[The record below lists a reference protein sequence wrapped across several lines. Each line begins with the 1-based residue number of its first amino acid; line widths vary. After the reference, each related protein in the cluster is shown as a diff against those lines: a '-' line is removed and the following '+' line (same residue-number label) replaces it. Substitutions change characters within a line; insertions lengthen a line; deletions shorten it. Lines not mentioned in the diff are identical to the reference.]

1 MTFNNKSLNPCA
13 VYYNMNT
20 FAKPQLKQLS
30 QFTLADFSTLAE
42 YVITENY
49 TMMIENLSVE
59 KLNLIDMLDLLNI
72 SIVASTENT
81 TQADNLIRAGYS
93 AVLQYLPRLTI
104 IDYIKL
110 LADSAAALSSSYNKD
125 LPSLTAKQQ
134 SALLNLSNLIDKLT
148 TETASKS
155 LRIKQ
160 FEAEQRARL
169 RARAE
174 RRASLAER
182 ELIKRRKQRAK
193 QVQAQKTNLKMYIKA
208 LSVSTDEA
216 TFSQKVLK
224 VAELI
229 DSDLDLWFTLRSTC
243 LTAFG

>member
-1 MTFNNKSLNPCA
+1 MTNFNTFNQN
-13 VYYNMNT
+13 VTIYYNLNV
-20 FAKPQLKQLS
+20 FEKPQLKQLS
-30 QFTLADFSTLAE
+30 QFTITDFTTLAE
-42 YVITENY
+42 YVVTNCH
-49 TMMIENLSVE
+49 TIEFAHVPSE
-59 KLNLIDMLDLLNI
+59 KTALLNLLNSID
-72 SIVASTENT
+72 S
-81 TQADNLIRAGYS
+81 TQADKAIDAAGKIRSGYS
-93 AVLQYLPRLTI
+93 AILQHLPRLTI

-110 LADSAAALSSSYNKD
+110 LSDSASASAVYGCK
-125 LPSLTAKQQ
+125 LTENLQEAP
-134 SALLNLSNLIDKLT
+134 AILSNLIDKLT

-182 ELIKRRKQRAK
+182 ELIERCKQRAK
-193 QVQAQKTNLKMYIKA
+193 QVQVQKTNLKMFIKA

-216 TFSQKVLK
+216 SFSQKVLK

-229 DSDLDLWFTLRSTC
+229 DSDLDL
-243 LTAFG
+243 